1 MQSCNQSLQVDG
13 DTILQKLLTTRNVNE
28 TKIWREW
35 EQLNEDENENER
47 PKINFKNKNKS
58 NNHENENKNSERI
71 KFNI

>member
-35 EQLNEDENENER
+35 EQLNEDENENET
-47 PKINFKNKNKS
+47 KNKFQEQKQVQQPREREQEQWKNK
-58 NNHENENKNSERI
+58 I
-71 KFNI
+71 